1 MYKAIFN
8 DIQSRLTAVPE
19 VKLVEWYLG
28 QDNQKGGIVNSPC
41 VLVKFEPAAV
51 TQIAK
56 SQEQVNISFELL
68 IYTDFKKGNAKVGA
82 DTNLHF
88 EIEKKIHDALAGYER
103 TGIVPIE
110 RQVGLLKSS
119 MEFICRTTAC
129 IPVSSGST
137 IIPKTNISPQV
148 DTTLHTG
155 G

>member
-1 MYKAIFN
+1 MYRAIFN
-8 DIQSRLTAVPE
+8 DIQNRLAVVQE
-19 VKLVEWYLG
+19 VKLVEWYLE

-41 VLVKFEPAAV
+41 VLVKFEPAVV

-56 SQEQVNISFELL
+56 SQEQTDIRFELL
-68 IYTDFKKGNAKVGA
+68 IYTDFKKGNAKVGS

-88 EIEKKIHDALAGYER
+88 DVEEKIHTALAGYER
-103 TGIVPIE
+103 TVIAPIE

-129 IPVSSGST
+129 IPVLDGGT
-137 IIPKTNISPQV
+137 IISSTNISPQV
-148 DTTLHTG
+148 NTSLHIG

>member
-8 DIQSRLTAVPE
+8 DIQNRLAAVQE
-19 VKLVEWYLG
+19 VKLVEWYLE

-41 VLVKFEPAAV
+41 VLVKFEPVVV

-56 SQEQVNISFELL
+56 SQEQANISFELL
-68 IYTDFKKGNAKVGA
+68 IYTDFKKGNVKVGA

-88 EIEKKIHDALAGYER
+88 EVEGKIHAALAGYER
-103 TGIVPIE
+103 SGIAPIE
-110 RQVGLLKSS
+110 RQLGLLKSS

-129 IPVSSGST
+129 IPVSGGGT